1 MALVGAAFVPSASF
15 GAVLPRSQGPL
26 ATGTA
31 PVAGGAAGD
40 AAGAAPL
47 AAAGVIG
54 AVLFAASRKRG
65 RASRVPAEAKVL
77 TKDAEG
83 RFRFDVEVP
92 ALVPSEQPGVTK
104 PFGFFDPLGFSKSP
118 LMTFKNDPNGFKHL
132 REAEIKH
139 GRIAMMGSVGSV
151 VAHSY
156 KMPGFEGVP
165 TGLAALSNPTGAT
178 GCTVLFFLV
187 GMLEYARW
195 TNPPSTPGSYG
206 DPFGVKQFTTE
217 MRTKELNNGRMAM
230 FAVMGQIAAE
240 LVTGE
245 DPIQQFGL

>member
-92 ALVPSEQPGVTK
+92 ALVPSEQPGITA
-104 PFGFFDPLGFSKSP
+104 PLGFFDPLGFTKSP

-139 GRIAMMGSVGSV
+139 GRVAMMASVGSV
-151 VAHSY
+151 FAHYY
-156 KMPGFEGVP
+156 KLPGFEEVP
-165 TGLAALSNPTGAT
+165 TGLAALSNPMGSMGFTI
-178 GCTVLFFLV
+178 LFTMAGLS
-187 GMLEYARW
+187 EYARW
-195 TNPPSTPGSYG
+195 VNPPATPGSYG
-206 DPFGVKQFTTE
+206 DPFGLNQFTPE
-217 MRTKELNNGRMAM
+217 MRGKELNNGRMAM
-230 FAVMGQIAAE
+230 FAVMGQIVAE
-240 LVTGE
+240 LFTGD
-245 DPIQQFGL
+245 DPVQQFGL